1 MPGPVL
7 HRVVAVLSLA
17 GVAVMAGAPALAK
30 DAPAATGCVGDADL
44 ARLSN
49 GQSLRFIRSVAGD
62 DAQLSVRRWTR
73 TGQQY
78 QERQYAMCTPRD
90 QDHSVLV
97 TRFEFYDGRWQAI
110 AVDTRMG
117 PED

>member
-1 MPGPVL
+1 
-7 HRVVAVLSLA
+7 
-17 GVAVMAGAPALAK
+17 
-30 DAPAATGCVGDADL
+30 
-44 ARLSN
+44 
-49 GQSLRFIRSVAGD
+49 
-62 DAQLSVRRWTR
+62 
-73 TGQQY
+73 
-78 QERQYAMCTPRD
+78 MCTPRD